1 MQKKLLRSKLYMIKI
16 YSVKGGSRDCK
27 EKEQREGMCSKVQ
40 IDQGTIPK
48 TSHISLHSIC
58 KMLCINHSGMV
69 LHSCKM
75 LCISPSG
82 MVLNSLWLL
91 RLFHYLGI
99 VLAS

>member
-1 MQKKLLRSKLYMIKI
+1 MQKKIAEIKTVHDQI

-75 LCISPSG
+75 LCISHSG

-91 RLFHYLGI
+91 WLFHYLGI